1 MPIVWV
7 MPTYASLFSVISAL
21 EKNERID
28 DIRLDNAITSIDGAD
43 FSVLSDQ
50 SEIDRRFIMNIASEK
65 FISILL
71 PHVKDVK
78 NKIQNSGYRNYAHW
92 NNDLVAIRPIV
103 EKYISTDL
111 KSEVSDKAK
120 KRVNDINN
128 LDQLKKQL
136 ERILDQSS
144 EACLLLLDEE

>member
-1 MPIVWV
+1 MGNAYLCKPVLRDFC
-7 MPTYASLFSVISAL
+7 AG
-21 EKNERID
+21 KNERID

-50 SEIDRRFIMNIASEK
+50 AAIDRHFIMNIASEK

-120 KRVNDINN
+120 N
-128 LDQLKKQL
+128 
-136 ERILDQSS
+136 E
-144 EACLLLLDEE
+144 